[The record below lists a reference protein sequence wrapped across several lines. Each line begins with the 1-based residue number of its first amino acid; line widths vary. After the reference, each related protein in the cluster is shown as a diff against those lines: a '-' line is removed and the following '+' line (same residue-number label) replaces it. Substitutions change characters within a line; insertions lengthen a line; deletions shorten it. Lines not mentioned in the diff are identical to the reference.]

1 VNVNGRIPFQDNARF
16 MVEDKDVLFL
26 AVSETVDGAACR
38 DQSASAAATARREKL
53 QPFTATGQNFTMS
66 TLVDYTDLPDYAS
79 FLLEVCPLCRK
90 GIPLD
95 AAVNSFGCSK
105 A

>member
-1 VNVNGRIPFQDNARF
+1 MSSLPGPKRIRCCDG
-16 MVEDKDVLFL
+16 
-26 AVSETVDGAACR
+26 GAAEI
-38 DQSASAAATARREKL
+38 AAIYSHRTEFYGFSLGRLAR
-53 QPFTATGQNFTMS
+53 PTM
-66 TLVDYTDLPDYAS
+66 PA
-79 FLLEVCPLCRK
+79 FIWRCPLCRK